1 MNENNSVDLC
11 LECGLCCNGVIF
23 ADVQLQPT
31 EVQTLKSRVQ
41 GLASLGKSGQVKLPQ
56 PCAAFDGCRCRIYS
70 ERPKYCRQFECLLL
84 KNVQAGRLG
93 RAAAS
98 QTVRTAKERAEKVR
112 ALLRELGDGDEQ
124 SALSLRFQR
133 VAKRFEKSPLTA
145 RKAAIYADLTVAH
158 HDLNMLLSQ
167 VFYPG

>member
-1 MNENNSVDLC
+1 MNEDNSVDLC
-11 LECGLCCNGVIF
+11 LECGLCCNGAIF

-31 EVQTLKSRVQ
+31 EVQRLKSRFQ
-41 GLASLGKSGQVKLPQ
+41 GLALSGKNGQVKLPQ

-124 SALSLRFQR
+124 SPLSLRFQR
-133 VAKRFEKSPLTA
+133 VAKRFEKSPLTD
-145 RKAAIYADLTVAH
+145 RKAAIYAELTVAH